1 MKFSG
6 SQAYQKCLLVHKF
19 ECATNF
25 KNKEFAM
32 QGLEIHDWDLHRA
45 IEGFKRFPKDKLPK
59 NHNENKAKV
68 AADTGNIP
76 S

>member
-1 MKFSG
+1 
-6 SQAYQKCLLVHKF
+6 
-19 ECATNF
+19 
-25 KNKEFAM
+25 M